1 MKKVS
6 VKGVIIPNDYKWI
19 YNYFEMESTCPND
32 VQKVLDEANGEEV
45 EVLINSGGGVVSA
58 GSEIYTILKEYK
70 GQTTGKILGI
80 AASAASVI
88 AMGVDKLL
96 ISPTARMMIHKASI
110 SWTGGNADDLQK
122 DINMLNSADRAIAN
136 SYMLKT
142 GLSQEELLEMMS
154 KETWLD
160 PQMAIEKGFAD
171 EIMFTENN
179 NMVTNIELDSN
190 GMIPKQIID
199 KMINERAKQKKEELA
214 LAKAKLEL
222 AISL

>member
-19 YNYFEMESTCPND
+19 YDYFEMESTCPND
-32 VQKVLDEANGEEV
+32 VQKVLDEANGEEI
-45 EVLINSGGGVVSA
+45 EVLINSGGGAVSA

-154 KETWLD
+154 RETWLD

-171 EIMFTENN
+171 EIMFAENN

-199 KMINERAKQKKEELA
+199 KMVNERAKQKKEELA